1 MSLFCLELNA
11 PCNDVNGV
19 ECTRICY
26 DCVQCVTMNDD
37 EDEEVNQE
45 E

>member
-11 PCNDVNGV
+11 PCSDVNGV
-19 ECTRICY
+19 ECSHICY
-26 DCVQCVTMNDD
+26 DCVQCVNMDE
-37 EDEEVNQE
+37 EDEKEEQE